1 MKQTDIS
8 LNTTYLIDSAALEHL
23 PSSVRNSILL
33 PFPDAKLT
41 YSFFLA
47 EVTEKGVRGASN
59 SANCVRVKFPAET
72 IARLGDG
79 VAYISPIED
88 GMRVLARH
96 VMKSKAQ
103 WDAELRDAE
112 DRKAAEQV
120 EQERRMREV
129 AALAD
134 PVDLAIEVLDLS
146 SSEVSRAGKS
156 LVSALNDLIENAIEA
171 RDRIENAF
179 DENPDGYYPLPKMNE
194 AGRRYLPVE
203 YDGIAR
209 RVNSSYERLQREVAG
224 YDRVAAVYNV
234 FTRAGLDPEA
244 AREIMYPKKGS

>member
-103 WDAELRDAE
+103 WDAELRE
-112 DRKAAEQV
+112 AANQV

-134 PVDLAIEVLDLS
+134 PVDLAIEVLDLGT
-146 SSEVSRAGKS
+146 SEVSRAGKS